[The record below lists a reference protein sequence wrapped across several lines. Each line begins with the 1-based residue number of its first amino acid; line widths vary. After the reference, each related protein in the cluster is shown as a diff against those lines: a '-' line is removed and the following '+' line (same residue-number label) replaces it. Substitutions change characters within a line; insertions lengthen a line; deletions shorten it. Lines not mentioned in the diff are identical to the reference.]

1 MQIVARSLSKSF
13 RLGPNHIHV
22 LKDVSF
28 EIRPGEIVFIVG
40 PSGAGKSTLLYSL
53 AGMEKPDQGEIHIE
67 KKNLYSMSD
76 SQRATLRNTRM
87 GFVFQSYQLLPEL
100 SALENAELPTRIRG
114 KLGRAQATALL
125 EKVGLKDRLAHL
137 PSELSGGEQQRVAIA
152 RALVNEPDIL
162 FADEPTGN
170 LDTATGEEIVKVL
183 IGLARE
189 AQRTVLIV
197 THDLNLAK
205 LGDRLLKMADGA
217 LLDE

>member
-67 KKNLYSMSD
+67 KKNLYGMSD

-125 EKVGLKDRLAHL
+125 EKVGLQDRLAHL